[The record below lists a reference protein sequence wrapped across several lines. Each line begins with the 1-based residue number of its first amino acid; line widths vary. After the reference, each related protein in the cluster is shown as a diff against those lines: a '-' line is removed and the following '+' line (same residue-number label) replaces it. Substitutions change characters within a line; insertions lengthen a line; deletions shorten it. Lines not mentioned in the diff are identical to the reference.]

1 MNKSILVVEDEKIL
15 RISLAD
21 ALKEEGY
28 TVLAVPDGEEA
39 ISAIK
44 QGAFS
49 LIITDIRLPGY
60 QRFGNI
66 TSEHAD
72 SAIRTGNNDDCLRQ
86 YQGCS

>member
-1 MNKSILVVEDEKIL
+1 MKKSILIVEDEKIL

-39 ISAIK
+39 ILAIK

-49 LIITDIRLPGY
+49 LIITDIRLPGISGMEILRQSY
-60 QRFGNI
+60 
-66 TSEHAD
+66 AD
-72 SAIRTGNNDDCLRQ
+72 SAICPGNNDDCLWQ